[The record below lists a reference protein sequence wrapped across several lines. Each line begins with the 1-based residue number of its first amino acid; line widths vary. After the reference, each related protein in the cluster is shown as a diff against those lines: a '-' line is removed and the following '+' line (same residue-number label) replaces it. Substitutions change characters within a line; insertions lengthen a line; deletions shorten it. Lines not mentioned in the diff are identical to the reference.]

1 MIKPSR
7 RFSPSSV
14 LRSTALGATLLTALS
29 ACLAAEPDS
38 SEPPEPLLES
48 ASPDE
53 LLAASDPLAAAIEAA
68 HASGRCRPIPL
79 RAELPWYG
87 ANRETL
93 TTWLDSAGCQSDTF
107 DRRHRPVA
115 LFDWD
120 NTVSKNDV
128 GDAITFH
135 VIANDKVVQPPERDW
150 KRTSR
155 YLTDEAA
162 AALSLACG
170 TTIAPGHSLRTR
182 TNLACADEL
191 LSIYIDARTRAGAAA
206 FAGWNR
212 RRIEPAYAFSAQ
224 LLAGNTHA
232 EVSRMALAAVLPQLA
247 APQGTTQVVGTRTV
261 NGWIRLYDQSR
272 DLIRAA
278 QSRGYDVW
286 VITASPQD
294 VVGAL
299 APLVGI
305 PSSRV
310 VGIRSLTD
318 HRGRLTYAF
327 EGCGPVPD
335 GERSMIPYIEGKRC
349 WVNKIVYGD
358 RTARAIERRP
368 VEARQIFGAGDSDT
382 DLEFMRDAR
391 FKLAINRN
399 RNELMCFAYHNEDA
413 SWLINPMFIEPRAP
427 RATPYA
433 CSTTACVAADGTP
446 GPCRDERGQIIP
458 DQLDT
463 VHP

>member
-1 MIKPSR
+1 VLFRSR
-7 RFSPSSV
+7 
-14 LRSTALGATLLTALS
+14 
-29 ACLAAEPDS
+29 D
-38 SEPPEPLLES
+38 
-48 ASPDE
+48 D
-53 LLAASDPLAAAIEAA
+53 
-68 HASGRCRPIPL
+68 
-79 RAELPWYG
+79 LPWYG

-93 TTWLDSAGCQSDTF
+93 TAWLDSAGCASPGF
-107 DRRHRPVA
+107 DRHAPPVA

-128 GDAITFH
+128 GDAITFY
-135 VIANDKVVQPPERDW
+135 VVAHDQVRQPPDRDW

-155 YLTDEAA
+155 YLTDAA
-162 AALSLACG
+162 ASALAAACG
-170 TTIAPGHSLRTR
+170 AEVAPGRPLPTSQ
-182 TNLACADEL
+182 NLACADEI
-191 LSIYIDARTRAGAAA
+191 LSVYIDSKTRAGAAA

-212 RRIEPAYAFSAQ
+212 RRMEPAYAWTAQ
-224 LLAGNTHA
+224 LLAGHTHL
-232 EVSRMALAAVLPQLA
+232 EVSLMTLAAVLPQLT

-305 PSSRV
+305 SPAHV
-310 VGIRSLTD
+310 IGIRSLTD
-318 HRGRLTYAF
+318 AAGHLTYAF
-327 EGCGPVPD
+327 EGCGPVPAGD
-335 GERSMIPYIEGKRC
+335 SSMISYIEGKRC
-349 WVNKIVYGD
+349 WVNKVVYGD
-358 RTARAIERRP
+358 RTASAIARRP
-368 VEARQIFGAGDSDT
+368 ADARQVFAAGDSDT
-382 DLEFMRDAR
+382 DIEFVRDAR
-391 FKLAINRN
+391 YKLVLNRAKS
-399 RNELMCFAYHNEDA
+399 ELMCFAYHNEAD
-413 SWLINPMFIEPRAP
+413 SWRVNPMFIEPRAP
-427 RATPYA
+427 RATPFA

-446 GPCRDERGQIIP
+446 GPCRDEAGLVIP

>member
-1 MIKPSR
+1 MIKLSSHS
-7 RFSPSSV
+7 SPS
-14 LRSTALGATLLTALS
+14 LLFPIALSAALLIPLS
-29 ACLAAEPDS
+29 ACLPESAEDPPDPS
-38 SEPPEPLLES
+38 VSEELAEIDALHSPRHCRPEPL
-48 ASPDE
+48 
-53 LLAASDPLAAAIEAA
+53 
-68 HASGRCRPIPL
+68 
-79 RAELPWYG
+79 RADLPWYG
-87 ANRETL
+87 ANRATL
-93 TTWLDSAGCQSDTF
+93 TTWLDSAGCASPSF
-107 DRRHRPVA
+107 DPRDRPVA

-135 VIANDKVVQPPERDW
+135 VIANEKVVQPPDHDW
-150 KRTSR
+150 RRTSAF
-155 YLTDEAA
+155 LTDAAA

-170 TTIAPGHSLRTR
+170 VDTAPGRPLPTR
-182 TNLACADEL
+182 TNTACTDEL
-191 LSIYIDARTRAGAAA
+191 LSVYIDSRTRSGDPA
-206 FAGWNR
+206 FIGWNR
-212 RRIEPAYAFSAQ
+212 RRIEPSYAFTAQ
-224 LLAGNTHA
+224 LLAGNTHV
-232 EVSRMALAAVLPQLA
+232 EVARMARQAVLPQLV
-247 APQGTTQVVGTRTV
+247 APQGATQVVGTRTV
-261 NGWIRLYDQSR
+261 NAWIRLYDQSR

-305 PSSRV
+305 PASRV

-318 HRGRLTYAF
+318 RRGRLTYAF
-327 EGCGPVPD
+327 EGCGPVVD

-349 WVNKIVYGD
+349 WVNKAVYGD

-368 VEARQIFGAGDSDT
+368 ADARQIFGAGDSDT

-391 FKLAINRN
+391 YKLAINRN
-399 RNELMCFAYHNEDA
+399 RNELMCFAYYNEGS
-413 SWLINPMFIEPRAP
+413 SWLVNPMFIEPRAP